1 MADTDTNIPDE
12 ATATEGTTDKLHLNL
27 HSIIDS
33 SQKQHGILQN
43 NYTNYRQALT
53 RRLKRLTHNVEYKAL
68 VSKAAKEKALLAAAE
83 DDKED
88 EEGDGVSEDLD
99 VVHHVNAL
107 LIWLVQAER
116 AWSHSMELKTEY
128 DGRFLE
134 KGSHSTQRTSVIGEL
149 KKNSSAGKV
158 RNHFLKKLR
167 KAVKHAEHLEKLCS
181 IKADDVSIAE
191 AVAYASWMRANLDFE
206 MKNWKVNT

>member
-83 DDKED
+83 DDKEED
-88 EEGDGVSEDLD
+88 DNIVSYETFKDFSSFPFSLASFSITILLD
-99 VVHHVNAL
+99 SSF
-107 LIWLVQAER
+107 I
-116 AWSHSMELKTEY
+116 SKT
-128 DGRFLE
+128 
-134 KGSHSTQRTSVIGEL
+134 Q
-149 KKNSSAGKV
+149 
-158 RNHFLKKLR
+158 
-167 KAVKHAEHLEKLCS
+167 
-181 IKADDVSIAE
+181 
-191 AVAYASWMRANLDFE
+191 
-206 MKNWKVNT
+206 